1 MAIAGQAN
9 HTGLIAPLLPIPG
22 LISLMILDLFK
33 LDGRVALVTGA
44 SRGLGFA
51 MAGALAEAGADIA
64 CVSRGGE
71 DSALRARVE
80 GLGRRYFSCRA
91 DMARAE
97 DRAGL
102 IDRVVGELG
111 SIDILVN
118 NAGGGT
124 RFPPEEYPLDQ
135 WRELVEVHLHAAFEL
150 SQQAARH
157 MLPRGRGKIINIGSV
172 MSFEGG
178 LNISA
183 YAAAKHGI
191 AGLTKSLAVSWS
203 SQGINVN
210 CIAPGYF
217 ETTMSNSLKYHPVR
231 GQQILDRIPCGR
243 WGMPEEIGGLCVFL
257 ASDAANYMHGSIVE
271 IDGGWLSR

>member
-1 MAIAGQAN
+1 
-9 HTGLIAPLLPIPG
+9 
-22 LISLMILDLFK
+22 MILDLFK

-44 SRGLGFA
+44 SRGLGLA

-64 CVSRGGE
+64 CVSRGG
-71 DSALRARVE
+71 DDAALRARVE
-80 GLGRRYFSCRA
+80 GLGRKYFSCRA
-91 DMARAE
+91 DMARPE

-111 SIDILVN
+111 SLEILVN

-124 RFPPEEYPLDQ
+124 RFPPEEYPQDQ
-135 WRELVEVHLHAAFEL
+135 WRELVEVHLHAAFDL